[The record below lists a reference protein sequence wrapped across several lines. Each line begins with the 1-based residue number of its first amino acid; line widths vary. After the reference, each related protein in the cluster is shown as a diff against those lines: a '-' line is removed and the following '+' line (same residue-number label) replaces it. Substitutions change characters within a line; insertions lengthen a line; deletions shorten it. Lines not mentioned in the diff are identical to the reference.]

1 MRSALCTAIGAAL
14 LVAAPGGS
22 SLYAEG
28 QTTVR
33 VSTMLPR
40 TPSVALEEKKF
51 NKRLAE
57 ATGGKVKFRT
67 YYGGAAGDD
76 KTVMRKMRTGQI
88 DAAPMGVQLVSR
100 AVPQSLIMMAPQT
113 FTNYKQI
120 DAVRAALDEEFG
132 VTALKNGFK
141 VMSWWDAG
149 KVRIFSKKP
158 VRNFKD
164 LQTGRP
170 WLYPEEPLLKAF
182 YKMVHVTGVPLD
194 LNEVYAGLSTNMID
208 TVWIS
213 AVLAGAFRWSSKT
226 EYVSKRPV
234 NIIQGAFIMR
244 AKTWNGFSKE
254 TQGVIAGLQ
263 DEAVARQQ
271 KRFRRSDESAYK
283 KLFKRGFK
291 GVDFEND
298 EVWDAAGRKL
308 RDKMVGRI
316 YDRKLLKRV
325 EGIAAKYKGKD
336 F

>member
-14 LVAAPGGS
+14 LLAAPGGS
-22 SLYAEG
+22 SLHAAG
-28 QTTVR
+28 PKIVR

-40 TPSVALEEKKF
+40 TPSVALDEKKF

-57 ATGGKVKFRT
+57 MTGGEVKFRT

-120 DAVRAALDEEFG
+120 DAVRAALHDEFG
-132 VTALKNGFK
+132 ATAMKNGFK

-149 KVRIFSKKP
+149 KVRIFSKQP
-158 VRNFKD
+158 VRNFRD
-164 LQTGRP
+164 LQKGRP

-182 YKMVHVTGVPLD
+182 YKMVKVTGVPLD

-208 TVWIS
+208 IVWIS

-226 EYVSKRPV
+226 KYVSNTPV

-244 AKTWNGFSKE
+244 RPTWDSFSKKTQE
-254 TQGVIAGLQ
+254 TVMELQ
-263 DEAVARQQ
+263 DEALNRQQ
-271 KRFRRSDESAYK
+271 KRFRKSDETAFK

-298 EVWDAAGRKL
+298 AVWQAAGRKL

-325 EGIAAKYKGKD
+325 EAIAAKHKGAD